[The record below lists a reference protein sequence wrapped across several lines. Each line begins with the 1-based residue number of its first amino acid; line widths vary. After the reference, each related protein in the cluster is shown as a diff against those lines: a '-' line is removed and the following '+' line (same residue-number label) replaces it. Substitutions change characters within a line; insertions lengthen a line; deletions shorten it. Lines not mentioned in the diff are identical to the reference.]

1 MELTFEAP
9 DRGLFACL
17 DLAYAAGRTAGGA
30 PAWLSAAN
38 EVAVDAFLSGR
49 LPWLCIADI
58 VADTMESFDDQPI
71 DSLEAVLE
79 ADGLARARAEVAVE
93 KRRGTA

>member
-1 MELTFEAP
+1 M
-9 DRGLFACL
+9 
-17 DLAYAAGRTAGGA
+17 
-30 PAWLSAAN
+30 
-38 EVAVDAFLSGR
+38 SGR

-58 VADTMESFDDQPI
+58 VADTLESFDDQPI